1 MFRYLKHIA
10 CLCLLFSL
18 SGCGQDHTVNH
29 QSFTR
34 IGQQHLVELVNEHE
48 WVLID
53 VRNSNWFNGWPSD
66 GTGIGGHI
74 PGARNFDLHWLL
86 NERSELNK
94 VTERLF
100 QSKGMRR
107 APGLVIYG
115 SDDHD
120 AEMLAEWLVLEQGFA
135 SENIRIYPFGFSGW
149 LKSGEAVNTMPD
161 YERLVTPE
169 WLSDRLESDEP
180 PILLDVSNGAGIRYR
195 LSHIPGAIHFNTG
208 LIESEPL
215 WNVVAENKLRH
226 NLLQLGITQNRQV
239 VVYSD
244 DMTTAARVLS
254 VLEYAGVEDIRLLNG
269 GFKAWIESGLTALPG
284 WIEPVAETD
293 FGDNGFSSVL
303 VDIDRVK
310 SILDNE
316 DEHLI
321 SVRSWREYTGKASGY
336 SYINARGRIPGAFWG
351 HSGTDPY
358 NMQDYLNPDGTMRE
372 FQDIA
377 DYWQKLSPDSETV
390 MAFYCGTGWRA
401 SLSWF
406 AARLMGFDNAVI
418 YDGGWIE
425 WSSDSRRPR
434 DAG

>member
-10 CLCLLFSL
+10 CLWCLISLF
-18 SGCGQDHTVNH
+18 GCGQEDKVTDP
-29 QSFTR
+29 SFVR
-34 IGQQHLVELVNEHE
+34 IGQQHLADLVSEQK
-48 WVLID
+48 WGLID

-66 GTGIGGHI
+66 GTGVGGHI

-86 NERSELNK
+86 SKRGELNRM
-94 VTERLF
+94 TERLF
-100 QSKGMRR
+100 QSKRMRE

-115 SDDHD
+115 SDNHD

-149 LKSGEAVNTMPD
+149 LKSGEPVSTMRN
-161 YERLVTPE
+161 YERLVPPE
-169 WLSDRLESDEP
+169 WLRGRLESDEP
-180 PILLDVSNGAGIRYR
+180 PVLLDVSNGAGIRYR
-195 LSHIPGAIHFNTG
+195 LAHIPGAIHLNTR

-215 WNVVAENKLRH
+215 WNVVAENKLRK
-226 NLLQLGITQNRQV
+226 NLLKLGVTQNRQI
-239 VVYSD
+239 VVYSE
-244 DMTTAARVLS
+244 DMTAAARVLS
-254 VLEYAGVEDIRLLNG
+254 ALEYAGVQDVRLLNG
-269 GFKAWIESGLTALPG
+269 GIKAWIESGLAVSSG
-284 WIEPVAETD
+284 WVEPVAASE

-303 VDIDRVK
+303 VDTGQVQG
-310 SILDNE
+310 ILDNE

-321 SVRSWREYTGKASGY
+321 SVRSWREYTGQASGY

-351 HSGTDPY
+351 HSGTDPH
-358 NMQDYLNPDGTMRE
+358 NMQDYLNPDGTLRE

-377 DYWQKLSPDSETV
+377 GYWQALSPDSETV

-418 YDGGWIE
+418 YDGGWME
-425 WSSDSRRPR
+425 WSYDPRRPR
-434 DAG
+434 EAG